1 MTKNALKGIVIG
13 TTASVVFY
21 ISSISILSKEYNNK
35 VKESEIYRTEKQYLA
50 EQNNQL
56 NNDKEYFMQQV
67 QNLQQIIEQNNIDY
81 KAMQEELNNQKVKLA
96 EQQLKSSVN
105 NKRYKVAIDMGHNL
119 SQAKDTGASY
129 NGMTEDTFTMEIGL
143 RLKSILE
150 NNGIMVINT
159 TPSPSS
165 TTDSVKDSLDRR
177 IDVANQNNVDLFLS
191 IHLNSASSDASGV
204 ETWIKNDKSQNFG
217 QRIAD
222 NISNDMQIPNRGVKI
237 SSDNHRGD
245 LYVLKNSNVPAVL
258 IECFFL
264 TNQED
269 VKKYNVDKLANSI
282 ANAVITELERK

>member
-81 KAMQEELNNQKVKLA
+81 KAMQEELNNQKIKLA

-165 TTDSVKDSLDRR
+165 TTDNVKDSLDRR

-237 SSDNHRGD
+237 SSDSHRGD

>member
-1 MTKNALKGIVIG
+1 MTKNTLKGIVTG
-13 TTASVVFY
+13 ATASIVFY
-21 ISSISILSKEYNNK
+21 ISSISVLSQEYNDK
-35 VKESEIYRTEKQYLA
+35 VKESEIYRTEKQYLS

-56 NNDKEYFMQQV
+56 NNDKEYLMQKIE
-67 QNLQQIIEQNNIDY
+67 NLEKIIEQNNIDL
-81 KAMQEELNNQKVKLA
+81 KTIQEELSNQKVQLA
-96 EQQLKSSVN
+96 EQKLKPNIN
-105 NKRYKVAIDMGHNL
+105 NKKYKVAIDMGHNL
-119 SQAKDTGASY
+119 SQAKDTGAVC
-129 NGMTEDTFTMEIGL
+129 NGMTEDQFTMEIGL

-204 ETWIKNDKSQNFG
+204 ETWIKNDKSKNFG
-217 QRIAD
+217 QRIVD
-222 NISNDMQIPNRGVKI
+222 NIANDIQIPNRGVKI

-264 TNQED
+264 TSQED